1 MVAAVR
7 DAGPLDILVVNAGV
21 AIMGDPLTLDPDAVD
36 RLFDINV
43 RSPYHASV
51 EAGRQMR
58 DNGRIII
65 MGSINGDRAPAP
77 GFTPYALSKSALQ
90 GLARGLA
97 RDFGRRGITVNV
109 VQPGPVDTDMN
120 PADGPFAEQ
129 LRRSMAIGR
138 YAHADEVAA
147 LGHWSRLSEGL
158 GDSCNLATGC
168 SSRHSSR
175 ANSAAPQVTPMSA
188 TLNVQN
194 RQVAVPTSMKS
205 TTPRVC
211 RRRSIRLPIAPAVS
225 KPSANGTARVCAADC
240 RSSTSRYT
248 TMPIAT
254 MLKNGREKLPTERL
268 IAAPVLYVSVHR
280 SVWPNTSFGMCN
292 VSADSAQRLVMM
304 SATST
309 TPKLAANATLR
320 GEVTGDEDGTGSGMR
335 TRERE

>member
-1 MVAAVR
+1 VAFTYAGSKDAAEALAEESGASAHKADSAVRDEVVAAVR

-147 LGHWSRLSEGL
+147 LVAFLASEDAAMITGSMQTIDGGL
-158 GDSCNLATGC
+158 GA
-168 SSRHSSR
+168 
-175 ANSAAPQVTPMSA
+175 
-188 TLNVQN
+188 
-194 RQVAVPTSMKS
+194 
-205 TTPRVC
+205 
-211 RRRSIRLPIAPAVS
+211 
-225 KPSANGTARVCAADC
+225 
-240 RSSTSRYT
+240 
-248 TMPIAT
+248 
-254 MLKNGREKLPTERL
+254 
-268 IAAPVLYVSVHR
+268 
-280 SVWPNTSFGMCN
+280 
-292 VSADSAQRLVMM
+292 
-304 SATST
+304 
-309 TPKLAANATLR
+309 
-320 GEVTGDEDGTGSGMR
+320 
-335 TRERE
+335 